1 MVFQTKSEKKYALV
15 EANIK
20 NFQYYNAKYG
30 QEYGDSVL
38 KNVFQILQE
47 FVEGRGYVSHTYADN
62 FHFFI
67 EYTETDDPNQ
77 SQHILSSFLL
87 ELMKKLFFNP
97 DPILH
102 KNIFLSFGIILP
114 SSLHGSFEHLINKLG
129 VIRKSCPQI
138 RSRVNSF
145 EIYNEE
151 NYNNYIRKLDLAK
164 RLTEARINDEFEIYV
179 QPKVNINTN
188 KIIGGEVLL
197 RWSNSNGIPLYEY
210 LSLLVEYEEI
220 YLVDLNNFRKTCQ
233 YIKEGLEQHNPRV
246 PLSFNITNVALLQQN
261 SHREYLAILEEV
273 GLPPEYIEFEFLED
287 IKFQND
293 KRIPEILNS
302 FKQKGIRCSLDD
314 FGTGNSSFAF
324 LLNGGIDCIKL
335 DRMFFQGELTDERK
349 VLLKSIFQIA
359 KNANVSV
366 VSEGVEQAEY
376 IDYFKKIGG
385 QYVQG
390 FYYYKPMPLAEFQ
403 QLLDQQHALSVL

>member
-129 VIRKSCPQI
+129 VIRKSC
-138 RSRVNSF
+138 
-145 EIYNEE
+145 
-151 NYNNYIRKLDLAK
+151 
-164 RLTEARINDEFEIYV
+164 
-179 QPKVNINTN
+179 
-188 KIIGGEVLL
+188 
-197 RWSNSNGIPLYEY
+197 
-210 LSLLVEYEEI
+210 
-220 YLVDLNNFRKTCQ
+220 Q
-233 YIKEGLEQHNPRV
+233 YIKEGLEQNNPRV

-273 GLPPEYIEFEFLED
+273 GLPP
-287 IKFQND
+287 
-293 KRIPEILNS
+293 RI
-302 FKQKGIRCSLDD
+302 
-314 FGTGNSSFAF
+314 
-324 LLNGGIDCIKL
+324 
-335 DRMFFQGELTDERK
+335 
-349 VLLKSIFQIA
+349 
-359 KNANVSV
+359 
-366 VSEGVEQAEY
+366 
-376 IDYFKKIGG
+376 
-385 QYVQG
+385 
-390 FYYYKPMPLAEFQ
+390 
-403 QLLDQQHALSVL
+403 H